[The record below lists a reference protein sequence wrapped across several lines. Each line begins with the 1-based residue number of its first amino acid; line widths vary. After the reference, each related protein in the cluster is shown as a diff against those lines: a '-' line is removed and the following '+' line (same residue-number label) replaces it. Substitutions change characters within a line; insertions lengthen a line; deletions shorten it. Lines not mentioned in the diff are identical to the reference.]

1 MYNKYLGS
9 NPSSKA
15 KKENN
20 STLDEDSDTRSNL
33 LDIWR
38 VNPAYRDIDLKHSQ
52 IRSVFVLVISLLTFY
67 FSYLIFRNL
76 YIAIGITVFFIVG
89 FMFEKLLS
97 VYHNVSNAFY
107 EAVQVEPFEDFKIC
121 KLVEDPASILI
132 VNKKTATNLITRI
145 FQIEVLPE
153 NVNPT
158 LNQFI
163 KALGSA
169 ELEYSYQVVQK
180 PMINL
185 MKNEIKDDKSSKFDS
200 YQKGNS
206 SDSFQTSIYF
216 SVFYRINGILGETK
230 KWELMETINRYSERF
245 KSNFSDNFHHTKITL
260 LSGIKL
266 INAIRILTF
275 NQSVDLP
282 TVKEVNLSKNG
293 YLARFFIKM
302 YFLLIA
308 LGYLW
313 FVLDSLKIHPIIVVI
328 SEIVVI
334 RFSLF
339 VWWRDILY
347 VFTSYYLKRSNQVSV
362 INPFEDVKFYQL
374 KSYKDLLFANIDNK
388 LLTAVKIMNVR
399 MAIQPMLAYPEKFF
413 RALNSH
419 QIPYAYS
426 LYASP
431 ISPHIF
437 VKECQKSLNERSYE
451 GLKGITHVS
460 LDEPNPKVKH
470 PKIEFSNWLQMRSGV
485 WKTILTVTTVSYRF
499 IKKFDINDFFELG
512 VELSTNA
519 TVMKDAFEDNFLK
532 LTLTDLNKRLL
543 VSGFIGTC
551 FKNMNFNRAGT
562 RLNYLY
568 FQGKNLL
575 RLAKISGE
583 FKKGLETRIAA
594 EFNTP
599 IHLTNHAII
608 GQTINT
614 EFLEEEKPLGFTFE
628 QFKNLLI
635 TNGNAQERELAKMKI
650 AAELIKTQIPCVI
663 FDYSGD
669 WSKLIRYFEN
679 SMYEDKFLH
688 FKLGKTFNVNLSK
701 SGIEHDDKN
710 IEYLSL
716 FYDVFAL
723 AYKEQRITLEA
734 LKKSIKNEQ
743 TFSFNP
749 LLMDYKYNTEY
760 KPYIKEN
767 RLLSLIDELT
777 NKTIVVSEKTSEFE
791 DNINPIDF
799 LKNDKSIIIDLSILK
814 DLEHKTFITFVILSK
829 FIHYINNLSDYTEK
843 AIFIPKVDAFFDANY
858 LDNNHNAVNFGK
870 IEKFLEPL
878 CRCGFGLIFSANQIR
893 YLHQNFLNYF
903 PNILSF
909 RATDSRDIAVL
920 KNQMNLQEL
929 QGSGYYSSK
938 RNNTY
943 QIDYLKNLRGNEV
956 IVKRADIY
964 QPFPG
969 IITYEPFSKTLP
981 LTYDKIVKYM
991 ERQGYNLKRSE
1002 RRILDQAKKT
1012 LFEKDFGLHSYFL
1025 EDIMNFLKNV
1035 KTLDKVGQ
1043 LYKGRLKEELLKH
1056 INPTAKKR
1064 NYGNKVIKELRDE
1077 LFELLV
1083 RHDYLVESHPNRAS
1097 GSESMRSSFAVGP
1110 QYEKALKDYYESQRN
1125 AIISYEPIDVE
1136 SDNFDIFNNLNNA
1149 VNSDSYESSS
1159 RARKINAKNLKKA
1172 FTEHFGS
1179 MFIYEHFKMYQAIK
1193 DGNFKRSL
1201 EIGKNLLKKFLRA
1214 TYNSY
1219 YGDNCA
1225 ITGADSNKFIES
1237 ILEVESFPFTGDDLL
1252 QFFTSCK
1259 NIEVND
1265 SVKIAETCK
1274 NIYEMYSTIFNGFEQ
1289 FLYLEEN

>member
-1 MYNKYLGS
+1 MCGMYKNNNAS
-9 NPSSKA
+9 NRA
-15 KKENN
+15 RKENN
-20 STLDEDSDTRSNL
+20 ATLDEDSDTRSNL

-38 VNPAYRDIDLKHSQ
+38 VNPAYRDIDLKYSQ
-52 IRSVFVLVISLLTFY
+52 IRSVSVLVISILTFY

-76 YIAIGITVFFIVG
+76 YLAIGITVFFIVG

-97 VYHNVSNAFY
+97 VYHNVSKAFY
-107 EAVQVEPFEDFKIC
+107 EAVQVEPFEDFDIC

-185 MKNEIKDDKSSKFDS
+185 TKNEIKGDKNSKFDS
-200 YQKGNS
+200 YQIVNS

-230 KWELMETINRYSERF
+230 KWELMEAISMYSNRF
-245 KSNFSDNFHHTKITL
+245 KSNFNDNFHHTKITL

-293 YLARFFIKM
+293 YLARFFVKM
-302 YFLLIA
+302 CFLLIA

-313 FVLDSLKIHPIIVVI
+313 FVLDSFKIHPVIVII
-328 SEIVVI
+328 SETVLII
-334 RFSLF
+334 FCFF

-347 VFTSYYLKRSNQVSV
+347 VFTNIYLKRSNQISV
-362 INPFEDVKFYQL
+362 LSPFEDVTFYQL

-388 LLTAVKIMNVR
+388 LLTAVKIMNLR
-399 MAIQPMLAYPEKFF
+399 MAVQPMLTYPDKFF

-426 LYASP
+426 LYGTP
-431 ISPHIF
+431 ISPHNF
-437 VKECQKSLNERSYE
+437 TKECLKSLNERSHE
-451 GLKGITHVS
+451 GLKGIIYEV
-460 LDEPNPKVKH
+460 LDEQTPKVKH
-470 PKIEFSNWLQMRSGV
+470 PEIEFSNWLQMRSGV
-485 WKTILTVTTVSYRF
+485 WKTILTITAMSYKF
-499 IKKFDINDFFELG
+499 ISKLDINDFFELG
-512 VELSTNA
+512 AELSTNA
-519 TVMKDAFEDNFLK
+519 TVMKGAFEDNFLK
-532 LTLTDLNKRLL
+532 LTLTDLNKHLL
-543 VSGFIGTC
+543 FSGFIGTS
-551 FKNMNFNRAGT
+551 FKNMNFNPAGT
-562 RLNYLY
+562 RLKYLY

-575 RLAKISGE
+575 RLAEISGE
-583 FKKGLETRIAA
+583 FKKGITTKIAA

-599 IHLTNHAII
+599 IHLINHAII

-635 TNGNAQERELAKMKI
+635 TNGIAREREFTKMKI
-650 AAELIKTQIPCVI
+650 AAELIKTQKACVI
-663 FDYSGD
+663 FDFSGD

-679 SMYEDKFLH
+679 TMYEDKFLH
-688 FKLGKTFNVNLSK
+688 FKLGTTFNVNLSQ
-701 SGIEHDDKN
+701 SGIEYDN
-710 IEYLSL
+710 NVEYLSL
-716 FYDVFAL
+716 FYDAFAL
-723 AYKEQRITLEA
+723 AYKEQKITIEA
-734 LKKSIKNEQ
+734 LKKSIKKEENLDF
-743 TFSFNP
+743 TP
-749 LLMDYKYNTEY
+749 LLLDYRYDKEF
-760 KPYIKEN
+760 KPYVKDN
-767 RLLSLIDELT
+767 RLLNLLEELT
-777 NKTIVVSEKTSEFE
+777 NQTIVFSKEASEFE

-799 LKNDKSIIIDLSILK
+799 VKNDKSVIIDVSILK
-814 DLEHKTFITFVILSK
+814 DLENKVFISFVILSK
-829 FIHYINNLSDYTEK
+829 IIHYINNFPDYTEK
-843 AIFIPKVDAFFDANY
+843 MIIIPNVDVFFDANY
-858 LDNNHNAVNFGK
+858 LDSNYTTANYGK

-878 CRCGFGLIFSANQIR
+878 RRHGFGLIFSANQIR
-893 YLHQNFLNYF
+893 YLHPNLLNYF
-903 PNILSF
+903 QNILSF
-909 RATDSRDIAVL
+909 KTTDSRDIAVL

-943 QIDYLKNLRGNEV
+943 QIDYLKNLRDNEV
-956 IVKRADIY
+956 IVKRADIN

-969 IITYEPFSKTLP
+969 IITYDWFLKSLP
-981 LTYDKIVKYM
+981 LTHDKIIKYM

-1002 RRILDQAKKT
+1002 RKILDQAKKT

-1025 EDIMNFLKNV
+1025 EDIMNFLNNI

-1043 LYKGRLKEELLKH
+1043 LYKGKLKEELLKH
-1056 INPTAKKR
+1056 INPTAQKR
-1064 NYGNKVIKELRDE
+1064 NYGKRVIKELRDE

-1083 RHDYLVESHPNRAS
+1083 RHDYLVESHPKRAS

-1110 QYEKALKDYYESQRN
+1110 HYDEALQDYSESQRN
-1125 AIISYEPIDVE
+1125 AVISYEPINVE
-1136 SDNFDIFNNLNNA
+1136 SDNFNNLNNS
-1149 VNSDSYESSS
+1149 VNSDNYESSS
-1159 RARKINAKNLKKA
+1159 QVRKINAKNLKKA
-1172 FTEHFGS
+1172 FTEHFS
-1179 MFIYEHFKMYQAIK
+1179 SILYYEHFKMYQAIK
-1193 DGNFKRSL
+1193 DGNFKESL
-1201 EIGKNLLKKFLRA
+1201 KIGKNLLKEFLLA

-1225 ITGADSNKFIES
+1225 ITGADINRFIES
-1237 ILEVESFPFTGDDLL
+1237 MLEVESFPFTGDDLL
-1252 QFFTSCK
+1252 QFLTSCK

-1274 NIYEMYSTIFNGFEQ
+1274 NIFQMYSTIFNGFKQ
-1289 FLYLEEN
+1289 FIYLEEN